1 MRVKDFSILLV
12 DDDIIDRELFVEAL
26 GKTLIRCSVE
36 QASGGDEA
44 LDYLIN
50 TPKHPKI
57 IVLDL
62 NMPLKDGRETLKEI
76 KAHKDLKYI
85 PVMIL
90 STSSSHFDV
99 QQSYESGASLFME
112 KPHDFDKLTE
122 MVNNLFSLAVNYVSF
137 VAKQ

>member
-1 MRVKDFSILLV
+1 MNGKDFSILLV
-12 DDDIIDRELFVEAL
+12 DDDVIDRELFVEAIA
-26 GKTLIRCSVE
+26 KTLIKCSIE
-36 QASGGDEA
+36 QASGGEEA
-44 LDYLIN
+44 IAYLKN
-50 TPKHPKI
+50 TPKHPNM

-62 NMPLKDGRETLKEI
+62 NMPLKDGRETLREI

-90 STSSSHFDV
+90 STSNSHFDV

-122 MVNNLFSLAVNYVSF
+122 LVNSLFNLAVNYVSF
-137 VAKQ
+137 VAK